1 MKICIIT
8 NRYPANPDDAA
19 SPFVK
24 DFTLA
29 LEKRG
34 MEVLVYTP
42 DYGVENT
49 ERDEKVHRF
58 KWQLSK
64 TPIGSLSLFNPKNLF
79 LIFSF
84 LHQGRKQ
91 LFDLIKREKPDAC
104 LALWALP
111 SGWFAYQ
118 VKKKF
123 KINYSIWSLGS
134 DIYIW
139 AKKPIFR
146 EIIKKVLK
154 SATGLFA
161 DGFDLAKKTE
171 QLANKACR
179 FLPSHRILPP
189 LKTFFCPFEFQ
200 KKHFLYVGR
209 WEKAK
214 GLEDL
219 LQAFSIVARKN
230 SNVNLNLIGWGSLE
244 YELPEIIEK
253 LNLKNFI
260 KIIGKVSAKEL
271 SYQISL
277 CDCMVIPS
285 KGDSIPL
292 VYSEALQMRKPVIVT
307 DVGDM
312 GFLTKKYQVGK
323 VVKAGQIDQLAGA
336 MLEFISEEKD
346 YIQNMPDILD
356 LINID
361 KAAEIYSRT
370 LGIETE
376 TKEVQV
382 SEITETIFKG

>member
-8 NRYPANPDDAA
+8 NRYPANPDDTA
-19 SPFVK
+19 SPFVR

-29 LEKRG
+29 LRKRG
-34 MEVLVYTP
+34 VEVIVFTP
-42 DYGVENT
+42 DYAVENT
-49 ERDEKVHRF
+49 EKEHHVLRF
-58 KWQLSK
+58 KWQSSK
-64 TPIGSLSLFNPKNLF
+64 IPIGSLSLFNPKNLF

-84 LHQGRKQ
+84 LHRGRKQ
-91 LFDLIKREKPDAC
+91 LFDLIRRERPDAC

-123 KINYSIWSLGS
+123 KIPYAVWTLGS
-134 DIYIW
+134 DIYVW
-139 AKKPIFR
+139 AKKPIFKQ
-146 EIIKKVLK
+146 IIKKMLQK
-154 SATGLFA
+154 ANLLFA

-171 QLANKACR
+171 QLAQKNCR
-179 FLPSHRILPP
+179 FLPSNRILPP

-219 LQAFSIVARKN
+219 LLATALVGQKN
-230 SNVNLNLIGWGSLE
+230 PNVSLSLVGWGSLE
-244 YELPEIIEK
+244 KNLPQYIER
-253 LNLKNFI
+253 LNLKNFV

-277 CDCMVIPS
+277 CDGVVIPS

-312 GFLTKKYQVGK
+312 GLLTRKYEVGK
-323 VVKAGQIDQLAGA
+323 VVKPGQVEELACA

-346 YIQNMPDILD
+346 YIQNMPELLD
-356 LINID
+356 LINIE
-361 KAAEIYSRT
+361 KAAEIYLNN
-370 LGIETE
+370 LGIKTE
-376 TKEVQV
+376 TRENKV
-382 SEITETIFKG
+382 SEFEESILNG

>member
-8 NRYPANPDDAA
+8 NRYPANPDDTA

-29 LEKRG
+29 LKKKG
-34 MEVLVYTP
+34 IEVLVYTP
-42 DYGVENT
+42 DYGVENA
-49 ERDEKVHRF
+49 EKDENVYRF
-58 KWQLSK
+58 KWQPSK

-79 LIFSF
+79 LIISF

-91 LFDLIKREKPDAC
+91 LFDLIQKEKPDVC

-118 VKKKF
+118 AKKKF
-123 KINYSIWSLGS
+123 KINYSVWSLGS

-139 AKKPIFR
+139 SKRPVFR
-146 EIIKKVLK
+146 QVIKKVLK
-154 SATGLFA
+154 KASGLFA

-171 QLANKACR
+171 QLAKKACR
-179 FLPSHRILPP
+179 FLPSHRVLPT

-200 KKHFLYVGR
+200 KKHFLFIGR

-219 LQAFSIVARKN
+219 LQAFSVVAQKN

-244 YELPEIIEK
+244 NELPQIIEK
-253 LNLKNFI
+253 LNLKSFV

-312 GFLTKKYQVGK
+312 GSLTKKYEVGK
-323 VVKAGQIDQLAGA
+323 VVKAGEIEQLANA

-346 YIQNMPDILD
+346 YIQNMPEILD
-356 LINID
+356 LINVD
-361 KAAEIYSRT
+361 KAAEIYLRT

-376 TKEVQV
+376 TKDVKV
-382 SEITETIFKG
+382 SEIEETVLK

>member
-1 MKICIIT
+1 MKVCIIT
-8 NRYPANPDDAA
+8 NRYPANPDDTA

-29 LEKRG
+29 LRKRG
-34 MEVLVYTP
+34 IEIFIYTP
-42 DYGVENT
+42 DYQVENT
-49 ERDEKVHRF
+49 EKEENVFRF
-58 KWQLSK
+58 RWRASK
-64 TPIGSLSLFNPKNLF
+64 TPLGSLSLFNPRNLF

-84 LHQGRKQ
+84 LYQGRKQ
-91 LFDLIKREKPDAC
+91 LYDLIRKEKPDAC
-104 LALWALP
+104 MALWALP

>member
-123 KINYSIWSLGS
+123 KINYSVWALGS
-134 DIYIW
+134 DIYLW
-139 AKKPIFR
+139 AKRPGFR
-146 EIIKKVLK
+146 QIIKKVLRR
-154 SATGLFA
+154 ATGLFA

-171 QLANKACR
+171 QLGQKACR
-179 FLPSHRILPP
+179 FLPSHRVLPP

-200 KKHFLYVGR
+200 KKHFLFVGR

-219 LQAFSIVARKN
+219 LSAFARVIQKN
-230 SNVNLNLIGWGSLE
+230 SNVSLSLIGWGSLE
-244 YELPEIIEK
+244 PNLSETINSLQ
-253 LNLKNFI
+253 LKNFV

-312 GFLTKKYQVGK
+312 GFLTKKYEVGK
-323 VVKAGQIDQLAGA
+323 VVKAGQIDQLANA
-336 MLEFISEEKD
+336 MLEFVSEEKD
-346 YIQNMPDILD
+346 YIQNMPDLLD
-356 LINID
+356 IINIE
-361 KAAEIYSRT
+361 KASEIYLRT

-376 TKEVQV
+376 TKELKV
-382 SEITETIFKG
+382 SEIEETVLNG